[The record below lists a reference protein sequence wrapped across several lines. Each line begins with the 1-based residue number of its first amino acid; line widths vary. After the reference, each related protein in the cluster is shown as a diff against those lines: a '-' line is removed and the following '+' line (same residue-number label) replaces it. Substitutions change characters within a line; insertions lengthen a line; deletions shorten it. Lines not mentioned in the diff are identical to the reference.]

1 MADLLEKQSMED
13 TFFEN
18 ALENVAV
25 VGGIA
30 TAAFSLYKSDF
41 GKQLIGHID
50 PLFGR
55 ISERLSYMNRHGDNP
70 FTFEELGVGFKMAK
84 SNYIGEGFD
93 PLTRSAS
100 LDNKEAMNLIHEI
113 AQNHDYYSFSR
124 NAGQAMYYNYFE
136 ESMLNQMD
144 SMGFGLSEK
153 GREALSVTFKD
164 NAHTFIDFDKGLL
177 KTEGEAAL
185 LNLANGNL
193 PRYLSEADSKALRGY
208 IDSTIN
214 QDIPV
219 AFNPF
224 ANFVSQDEIQN
235 TLMSMHKDYKE
246 QWKSQIDVLITKAE
260 EETRTSNYH
269 YITLGEY
276 ENFGRGHESDDNQI
290 RINIKRNGGEQNLT
304 LNEIA
309 TDSIF
314 DAYNLKNLPISKSRF
329 VKDNATPGA
338 NNPEDIIDHSFTKR
352 MLDGVKSFAKST
364 LPYKLAGIE
373 GFQSSSPR
381 GIESITKEAFQ
392 PYIQKILGKTDYV
405 RVGQSLY
412 QKDGTTGGYK
422 KVELEGGSW
431 YKGNATNIESQSIA
445 MGYADPK
452 SAEQTNWK
460 SRGESPH
467 RRHTTLHGNN
477 IDILKNADLSKMTN
491 EDLSYRIFSLKN
503 HLDIVDHDIDTQTFR
518 KMVNGVLDQFGHQL
532 SPEHNHYL
540 TGLVNLLSTGSP
552 EELRTGLNGISS
564 ILPKNSSSI
573 IKPTKEFNNLLER
586 TKKGEYLGTK
596 IVEDA
601 IGVTEKGNER
611 IEGPVEKTQSLIKE
625 EIINS
630 ILQGNISLGPQY
642 SGRVTDPDSFRAL
655 LHHLTFNIN
664 DGFNIGRGDAEKISR
679 LASTVF
685 IKNFDQLP
693 EIISEGSA
701 LKLAGGPRALAEKV
715 QKLLNGSPTLNESLA
730 YSMGTGVDRKVL
742 FESTKVKQ
750 DYVYQKNTTPFQK
763 LADLSP
769 DKIADYVLGGGLFD
783 TAKSI
788 FAGSTLDL
796 SKSAKYLKHVNLEE
810 IAPDFKTGNSLSEMN
825 SVGAYAYR
833 IANRINDQLNE
844 TSLSTFFGVI
854 NENFSD
860 WASKYINLRIP
871 LGLHRADATTTLGIT
886 KNLMLKRLL
895 PASILLSQ
903 AEWADDTFDINEN
916 FQTGLANMDLG
927 FRRIVD
933 GLGMTNFMKRQKML
947 NPIAEY
953 ISGDYTLFQSY
964 NERLDYYQN
973 GYDPIRSG
981 RYWVWGSTNEFR
993 GSSVSY
999 WEPNSLRLVTS
1010 DYKMKSIYG
1019 SYWNKYLHSPIPTLT
1034 NPLSPLFYLANPY
1047 WVEEQ
1052 HSEDRPYLKSGPLFE
1067 KNSLQGALFNWNIG
1081 ELIKPERSYH
1091 DDRMWFG
1098 RDVYA
1103 VMYNMHQQEME
1114 KRDDNRY
1121 IIFQNGRLGIYDFN
1135 SFQNPNM
1142 QESINSGDAEEY
1154 REQASPVFTSAADYS
1169 NALSSD
1175 GSLDTDEYQSL
1186 ASGSTSGAG
1195 GFGIRSA
1202 ITSMN
1207 KSVAG
1212 EYIQQ
1217 RIRKNSSTKTVHELL
1232 ENAGYYNDIMNSNA
1246 DSIVNQSINAVRAVS
1261 GIYGYAGVKFFGEN
1275 EKTRIADAGDITS
1288 FARSFWDM
1296 GFGGL
1301 GSEGAEIARRFIP
1314 EFSRRHRINPLMN
1327 ELAEK
1332 HPWLPEK
1339 FFRGDPYASM
1349 PMGEARL
1356 PGTGYEA
1363 LNQLHPDQFGQYGV
1377 IDRYK
1382 ILADIAPN
1390 SEEYKYYKTLIKML
1404 EDPEAKKIY
1413 NDAEERI
1420 KHQNKRYD
1428 FFNYKFL
1435 GKTTKGEEVGI
1446 ESIQSNGKFTIVG
1459 DDKLY
1464 QIAGVKFNT
1473 QGEESKK
1480 ILQEIL
1486 NEGSKVMMYTD
1497 DIEISKDNKVNAPIK
1512 AALFLD
1518 GQNISEM
1525 LIDHGLAQYDREDS
1539 SAAGAK
1545 ANYNPLSRAL
1555 GTGLEF
1561 LTHLNIPIIHS
1572 QFLRINSSLESY
1584 EQNQIY
1590 GSGFESWDHPID
1602 SMIMP
1607 SVYQG
1612 KTGLFLDFLG
1622 ESAYRYHNAIE
1633 DGFISASKTGRRF
1646 AKHAY
1651 RYLDRPTLIGHIFS
1665 RFAYSGENRE
1675 HYANAT
1681 TALTRY
1687 AGNAFSLYTSLQDPL
1702 YAAFAWGRFGYDTSA
1717 FFNPFEKL
1725 IVSTNEDWENK
1736 IFSYQ
1741 KLSDQF
1747 FRDYD
1752 ETLRTSIAFTEARPI
1767 VNTLTDDL
1775 YRGAYELS
1783 SDINTPGLIKDTLD
1797 TLLHTRPSR
1806 IVTGL
1811 ASAGIGVALSI
1822 ANYNSVTETFGQDSM
1837 FIPDHVKERWDVEEY
1852 FDRLRYIKYMS
1863 LYAQAAKIAIN
1874 EEDTDVAALYRHQDY
1889 VREHE
1894 SDDISLSNM
1903 IASVLV
1909 SGSPLEDGI
1918 SQFKRF
1924 MFGTMNEDMT
1934 VLSADKFTEL
1944 AIMYK
1949 QAAENTIYGLT
1960 EDSEYSDI
1968 IRALPDYE
1976 KEFFEDFSGV
1986 LDEEERDKILRE
1998 VSPSLKKALKLV
2010 WYGELEDQMS
2020 NELYFSTHN
2029 LPSVFWE
2036 GWQADKDMSDIR
2048 AKVIYNE
2055 GLSYADYGIFASKY
2069 EEPNVQDAPN
2079 IDDIKDSDDP
2089 ITVKAKLGIL
2099 MKGYNLS
2106 SDDVD
2111 VYKTSDPSTLSVI
2124 QDTVSVLGYKIETA
2138 LSKVF

>member
-1 MADLLEKQSMED
+1 MADLLEKQSTED

-18 ALENVAV
+18 ALDNVAV

-30 TAAFSLYKSDF
+30 TAAFSLYRSDF
-41 GKQLIGHID
+41 GKQLIGHMD
-50 PLFGR
+50 PLLGR
-55 ISERLSYMNRHGDNP
+55 ISERLSYMNKHGDNP
-70 FTFEELGVGFKMAK
+70 FTFEELGVGYKLAK
-84 SNYIGEGFD
+84 SDYIGEGFS
-93 PLTRSAS
+93 PFTRSAS
-100 LDNKEAMNLIHEI
+100 LDNKEAINLIHEI
-113 AQNHDYYSFSR
+113 AQNDDYYAFSR

-136 ESMLNQMD
+136 ESMFNHMD
-144 SMGFGLSEK
+144 SLGFGLSEK

-164 NAHTFIDFDKGLL
+164 NAHTFIDFDQGLL

-185 LNLANGNL
+185 SNLANGNL
-193 PRYLSEADSKALRGY
+193 PRYLSDADSKALRNY
-208 IDSTIN
+208 IDATIN
-214 QDIPV
+214 KDFPV
-219 AFNPF
+219 AFDSF
-224 ANFVSQDEIQN
+224 SNFISQDSIQD
-235 TLMSMHKDYKE
+235 TLKIMHQDYKE
-246 QWKSQIDVLITKAE
+246 QWKSQIQSLISKAE

-276 ENFGRGHESDDNQI
+276 EDFGRGLESDDNQI
-290 RINIKRNGGEQNLT
+290 RINVKRNGGQQNLT

-309 TDSIF
+309 NDAIF
-314 DAYNLKNLPISKSRF
+314 DAYNLKNLPISNSRF
-329 VKDNATPGA
+329 IKDNATAGA
-338 NNPEDIIDHSFTKR
+338 QKVDDIIDHSFTKR
-352 MLDGVKSFAKST
+352 LIDGVKGFAKST

-373 GFQSSSPR
+373 GFQSSIPR

-392 PYIQKILGKTDYV
+392 PYIQKTLGKTDYV
-405 RVGQSLY
+405 RIGQSLY
-412 QKDGTTGGYK
+412 QKDSTGGYK

-431 YKGNATNIESQSIA
+431 YKGNATNVENQSIA

-452 SAEQTNWK
+452 SVEQTSWK

-467 RRHTTLHGNN
+467 RRYTTLHGNN
-477 IDILKNADLSKMTN
+477 VDILRNADLSKMTD
-491 EDLSYRIFSLKN
+491 EDISYRLFSLKN
-503 HLDIVDHDIDTQTFR
+503 HLDIVDHDIDTQTMR
-518 KMVNGVLDQFGHQL
+518 KMVNGFLEQFSNQL
-532 SPEHNHYL
+532 PTEHSHYL
-540 TGLVNLLSTGSP
+540 RGLVNLLSVGSP
-552 EELRTGLNGISS
+552 EELRTGLNGLSNI
-564 ILPKNSSSI
+564 IPKNGSLP
-573 IKPTKEFNNLLER
+573 IKPTKEFNKLLEK
-586 TKKGEYLGTK
+586 TKRGEYLGTK
-596 IVEDA
+596 IVEDS

-611 IEGPVEKTQSLIKE
+611 IKGPLEKTKGMIQE
-625 EIINS
+625 EIINT
-630 ILQGNISLGPQY
+630 ILQSNTSLGPGYTQRAT
-642 SGRVTDPDSFRAL
+642 SPDYFRIL
-655 LHHLTFNIN
+655 LHQLTPGIN
-664 DGFNIGRGDAEKISR
+664 DGYHITKGDAEKISK

-685 IKNFDQLP
+685 LKNFDELP
-693 EIISEGSA
+693 NIISEGSA
-701 LKLAGGPRALAEKV
+701 LRLAGGPQALALKVQKVLNSDSALAES
-715 QKLLNGSPTLNESLA
+715 LSHSIGNGI
-730 YSMGTGVDRKVL
+730 DRKVL

-763 LADLSP
+763 LSDLNP
-769 DKIADYVLGGGLFD
+769 EKVIDYVLGGGLFD

-796 SKSAKYLKHVNLEE
+796 RKSAKYLKQLNLEE
-810 IAPDFKTGNSLSEMN
+810 LTPDFQTGNSLSEMN

-844 TSLSTFFGVI
+844 TSLATFLGVI

-860 WASKYINLRIP
+860 WSSKYINHRIP
-871 LGLHRADATTTLGIT
+871 LGLHRKDATTTLGIV

-895 PASILLSQ
+895 PAGVLMSQ

-933 GLGMTNFMKRQKML
+933 GLGMTNFMKRHKML

-993 GSSVSY
+993 GSSISY
-999 WEPNSLRLVTS
+999 WEPNSLRLATS

-1019 SYWNKYLHSPIPTLT
+1019 SYWNKYLRSPVPTLF

-1091 DDRMWFG
+1091 NDRMWFG

-1142 QESINSGDAEEY
+1142 QESINNGDSEEY
-1154 REQASPVFTSAADYS
+1154 REQASPVFASAADYS

-1175 GSLDTDEYQSL
+1175 GSLDTNEYQSL
-1186 ASGSTSGAG
+1186 ASGSSSGSG
-1195 GFGIRSA
+1195 SFGVRNA

-1207 KSVAG
+1207 RSVAG

-1217 RIRKNSSTKTVHELL
+1217 RIRKNTSTKTVHELL
-1232 ENAGYYNDIMNSNA
+1232 ENAGYYNEIMNSSA
-1246 DSIVNQSINAVRAVS
+1246 DSIVNQSINAVRAVT
-1261 GIYGYAGVKFFGEN
+1261 GIYGYAGVKFLGEN

-1288 FARSFWDM
+1288 FSRSFWDM

-1332 HPWLPEK
+1332 HPWIPEK
-1339 FFRGDPYASM
+1339 FFRGDPYVSM

-1363 LNQLHPDQFGQYGV
+1363 LNQLHPDQFGQYGI

-1413 NDAEERI
+1413 NDTEERI
-1420 KHQNKRYD
+1420 KHQNKKYD

-1435 GKTTKGEEVGI
+1435 GKTTKGQEVGI

-1486 NEGSKVMMYTD
+1486 NAGSKVMMYTD
-1497 DIEISKDNKVNAPIK
+1497 DIDISEDNKVNAPIK
-1512 AALFLD
+1512 AALYLD

-1525 LIDHGLAQYDREDS
+1525 LIDHNIAQYDREDT

-1545 ANYNPLSRAL
+1545 ANYSNISRVL
-1555 GTGLEF
+1555 GSGLEF
-1561 LTHLNIPIIHS
+1561 ISHLNIPIIHS
-1572 QFLRINSSLESY
+1572 QFLRINSSLETY

-1590 GSGFESWDHPID
+1590 GTGFESWDHPID

-1607 SVYQG
+1607 SIYQG
-1612 KTGLFLDFLG
+1612 KTSFFLDFLG

-1633 DGFISASKTGRRF
+1633 DGFISASKGGRRL
-1646 AKHAY
+1646 AKHMY

-1681 TALTRY
+1681 TSLTRY
-1687 AGNAFSLYTSLQDPL
+1687 AGNAFALYTSLQDPF

-1725 IVSTNEDWENK
+1725 IVGTTEDWENK

-1741 KLSDQF
+1741 KLSNDF
-1747 FRDYD
+1747 FKDYD
-1752 ETLRTSIAFTEARPI
+1752 KTLRNSIAFTEARPI
-1767 VNTLTDDL
+1767 VHTLTDDL
-1775 YRGAYELS
+1775 YKGAYELS
-1783 SDINTPGLIKDTLD
+1783 SDGATPSLIKGTLD
-1797 TLLHTRPSR
+1797 AFVHTRPSR
-1806 IVTGL
+1806 IITGL
-1811 ASAGIGVALSI
+1811 AAAGIGAALSL
-1822 ANYNSVTETFGQDSM
+1822 ANYNTVTDTFGQDSM

-1874 EEDTDVAALYRHQDY
+1874 KEDTDVEALYRHQDY

-1894 SDDISLSNM
+1894 SNDISLSNM

-1924 MFGTMNEDMT
+1924 MFGTMTEDMT

-1960 EDSEYSDI
+1960 EQSEYSDI

-1986 LDEEERDKILRE
+1986 LDEDERDKILRE

-2010 WYGELEDQMS
+2010 WYGELEDQMP
-2020 NELYFSTHN
+2020 NEMYFSTHN
-2029 LPSVFWE
+2029 LPSIFWE
-2036 GWQADKDMSDIR
+2036 GWQADKDMSDIK

-2055 GLSYADYGIFASKY
+2055 GLSYADFGIFASKY
-2069 EEPNVQDAPN
+2069 EEPNVQEAPN

-2089 ITVKAKLGIL
+2089 ITVKAKLAIL

-2111 VYKTSDPSTLSVI
+2111 VYKTSDPSTLSVV
-2124 QDTVSVLGYKIETA
+2124 QDTVSVLGYKLETA
-2138 LSKVF
+2138 LGKFF

>member
-1 MADLLEKQSMED
+1 MADLLEKQSTED
-13 TFFEN
+13 TFFED

-70 FTFEELGVGFKMAK
+70 FTFEELGVGFRMAK
-84 SNYIGEGFD
+84 SDYIGERFS

-113 AQNHDYYSFSR
+113 AQNDDYYAFSR

-136 ESMLNQMD
+136 ESMLNHMD

-185 LNLANGNL
+185 YNLASGNL
-193 PRYLSEADSKALRGY
+193 PRYLSDADSTALRNY
-208 IDSTIN
+208 IDATIN
-214 QDIPV
+214 QDTPV
-219 AFNPF
+219 AFSSF
-224 ANFVSQDEIQN
+224 ADFISQDEIQN
-235 TLMSMHKDYKE
+235 TLLSMHSDYKD
-246 QWKSQIDVLITKAE
+246 QWKSQVDALIKKAQ

-269 YITLGEY
+269 HITLGEY
-276 ENFGRGHESDDNQI
+276 EDFGRGLESDDHQI
-290 RINIKRNGGEQNLT
+290 RINVRRNGGQQNLT
-304 LNEIA
+304 LDEIA
-309 TDSIF
+309 NDSVF
-314 DAYNLKNLPISKSRF
+314 DAYNLKDLPISKSRF
-329 VKDNATPGA
+329 VRDNATPGT
-338 NNPEDIIDHSFTKR
+338 NNPEDIIDHSFTR
-352 MLDGVKSFAKST
+352 RILDNVKSFAKST

-381 GIESITKEAFQ
+381 GIEAITKEAFQ
-392 PYIQKILGKTDYV
+392 PYIQKTLGKTDYV

-412 QKDGTTGGYK
+412 QKDTSTGGYK
-422 KVELEGGSW
+422 KVKLEGGSW

-445 MGYADPK
+445 MGYANPEAAK
-452 SAEQTNWK
+452 QTNWK
-460 SRGESPH
+460 SRGSSPH
-467 RRHTTLHGNN
+467 RRNTTLHGNN
-477 IDILKNADLSKMTN
+477 VDILANADLDKMTN

-503 HLDIVDHDIDTQTFR
+503 HLDIVDNEVDTQTMR
-518 KMVNGVLDQFGHQL
+518 KMVNGVIGQFGNQL
-532 SPEHNHYL
+532 SVEHNHYL
-540 TGLVNLLSTGSP
+540 VGLVNLLSVNSP
-552 EELRTGLNGISS
+552 EELRTGLNVISS
-564 ILPKNSSSI
+564 ILPRNSSLP
-573 IKPTKEFNNLLER
+573 IKPTKEFNKLLER
-586 TKKGEYLGTK
+586 TQKGEYLGTK

-601 IGVTEKGNER
+601 IGVTEKGNEK
-611 IEGPVEKTQSLIKE
+611 IKGPVEKTHALIKE

-630 ILQGNISLGPQY
+630 ILQGSISLGLGYPTNVNNPASFKTFLHFLR
-642 SGRVTDPDSFRAL
+642 SGF
-655 LHHLTFNIN
+655 N
-664 DGFNIGRGDAEKISR
+664 DGTNIGRGDVEKISR

-685 IKNFDQLP
+685 IKNFDELP
-693 EIISEGSA
+693 NIISEGSA
-701 LKLAGGPRALAEKV
+701 LKLENGPLALAKKIQE
-715 QKLLNGSPTLNESLA
+715 LLNSDTILRKSLD
-730 YSMGTGVDRKVL
+730 YSMGRGVDRKIL

-763 LADLSP
+763 LSDLKP
-769 DKIADYVLGGGLFD
+769 EKIVDYILGGGLYD

-844 TSLSTFFGVI
+844 TSLATFFGVI

-860 WASKYINLRIP
+860 WASKYINHRLP

-895 PASILLSQ
+895 PASIALSQ
-903 AEWADDTFDINEN
+903 YEWVDDTFDINEN

-933 GLGMTNFMKRQKML
+933 GLGMTNFMKRHKML
-947 NPIAEY
+947 NPLAEY

-964 NERLDYYQN
+964 QERLDYYQN

-993 GSSVSY
+993 GSSISY
-999 WEPNSLRLVTS
+999 WEPNSLRLATS
-1010 DYKMKSIYG
+1010 DYKLKSVYG
-1019 SYWNKYLHSPIPTLT
+1019 SYWNKYLHSPVPTLS
-1034 NPLSPLFYLANPY
+1034 NPLSPLIYALNPY
-1047 WVEEQ
+1047 WVEEE

-1103 VMYNMHQQEME
+1103 VMYNMRQHELE
-1114 KRDDNRY
+1114 KRDDKRY

-1142 QESINSGDAEEY
+1142 QESINTGDFEEY

-1175 GSLDTDEYQSL
+1175 GSLDTNEYQSL
-1186 ASGSTSGAG
+1186 ASGSNYGSGS
-1195 GFGIRSA
+1195 FGIRSA

-1217 RIRKNSSTKTVHELL
+1217 RIRRNESKKTVHELL
-1232 ENAGYYNDIMNSNA
+1232 EDVGYYNEIMNSSA
-1246 DSIVNQSINAVRAVS
+1246 DSIVNQSINALRAVT
-1261 GIYGYAGVKFFGEN
+1261 GIYGYAGVKFLGET

-1327 ELAEK
+1327 DLAEK

-1363 LNQLHPDQFGQYGV
+1363 LNQLHPDQFGQYGI

-1413 NDAEERI
+1413 NQTEERI

-1459 DDKLY
+1459 DNRLY
-1464 QIAGVKFNT
+1464 QIAGVKFNS
-1473 QGEESKK
+1473 QGDESKQV
-1480 ILQEIL
+1480 LQEIL
-1486 NEGSKVMMYTD
+1486 NAGSKVMMYTD
-1497 DIEISKDNKVNAPIK
+1497 DIKISKDNKMNAPIK

-1518 GQNISEM
+1518 GENISEM

-1555 GTGLEF
+1555 GTGFEF

-1572 QFLRINSSLESY
+1572 QFLRINSSLEAY

-1590 GSGFESWDHPID
+1590 GTGFESWDHPID

-1612 KTGLFLDFLG
+1612 KTGLFLDLLG

-1687 AGNAFSLYTSLQDPL
+1687 AGNAFSLYTSLQDPF

-1725 IVSTNEDWENK
+1725 LVATNEDWENNL
-1736 IFSYQ
+1736 FSYR
-1741 KLSDQF
+1741 KLSNQF
-1747 FRDYD
+1747 FSDYD
-1752 ETLRTSIAFTEARPI
+1752 ETLRTSIKFTDARPI
-1767 VNTLTDDL
+1767 VHTLTDDL
-1775 YRGAYELS
+1775 YRGAHQLVT
-1783 SDINTPGLIKDTLD
+1783 DVDTPALLRETLD
-1797 TLLHTRPSR
+1797 GLLHTRPSR

-1811 ASAGIGVALSI
+1811 ATAGIGVALSI
-1822 ANYNSVTETFGQDSM
+1822 ANYNPVTETFGQDSM

-1874 EEDTDVAALYRHQDY
+1874 EEDTDVKALYRHQDY

-1894 SDDISLSNM
+1894 NDDISLSNM

-1909 SGSPLEDGI
+1909 SGSPIEDGI

-1924 MFGTMNEDMT
+1924 MFGTMSEDMT

-1944 AIMYK
+1944 AIMYR

-1976 KEFFEDFSGV
+1976 KEFFENFSGV
-1986 LDEEERDKILRE
+1986 LDEEEREKILRK

-2010 WYGELEDQMS
+2010 WYGELEDQMP

-2029 LPSVFWE
+2029 LPSVFWD
-2036 GWQADKDMSDIR
+2036 GWQADKDMSDIK

-2055 GLSYADYGIFASKY
+2055 GLSYADFGIFASKY
-2069 EEPNVQDAPN
+2069 EEPNVQEAPN
-2079 IDDIKDSDDP
+2079 IEDIRDSDDP
-2089 ITVKAKLGIL
+2089 ITVKAKLAIL

-2111 VYKTSDPSTLSVI
+2111 VYKTSDPSTLSVV